1 MLLKEINDENIL
13 FLDIETVPAFP
24 DFEKVPERFKQLWE
38 KKANRLIKDPESE
51 TIENIYPRAGIYSE
65 FGKIVC
71 ISAGFFNNNVFRM
84 KSYYGHDEEKLLREF
99 AGLLNNYFNEP
110 FHRLCAHNGKEFDF
124 PYIARR
130 MLINGIVLPSI
141 INLAGKKPWEIQHI
155 DTMELWKF
163 GDYKNYTSL
172 ELLTAVFDIPTPKDD
187 ISGADVWK
195 VYWQDNDLERIKV
208 YCEKDVISIVQL
220 FRRYQNLDLIQE
232 ADISIA

>member
-1 MLLKEINDENIL
+1 
-13 FLDIETVPAFP
+13 
-24 DFEKVPERFKQLWE
+24 
-38 KKANRLIKDPESE
+38 
-51 TIENIYPRAGIYSE
+51 
-65 FGKIVC
+65 
-71 ISAGFFNNNVFRM
+71 
-84 KSYYGHDEEKLLREF
+84 
-99 AGLLNNYFNEP
+99 
-110 FHRLCAHNGKEFDF
+110 
-124 PYIARR
+124 